1 MAKKRCSINELIKNV
16 HDFHIRESNEGLHI
30 AISRPCARSM
40 AALNISR
47 TSLHYALKNN
57 VRGNIE
63 AGKKK
68 GPGRPVKLDS
78 FDIGLIRRVMHEAFI
93 KREVIT
99 LDSLRDKLYERGI
112 VISRSTIHRYIRA
125 CGFTYKR
132 RGKDR

>member
-1 MAKKRCSINELIKNV
+1 MHLQ
-16 HDFHIRESNEGLHI
+16 G
-30 AISRPCARSM
+30 
-40 AALNISR
+40 LNIKHFKLITQFTVNLNNQSPYI
-47 TSLHYALKNN
+47 YALKNN

-78 FDIGLIRRVMHEAFI
+78 FDIGVIRRVMHEAFI

-99 LDSLRDKLYERGI
+99 IDSLRDKLYERGI